1 MIPSPTPP
9 EAETPPQPGL
19 ATAESSKWGFTFQE
33 TKSKAQS
40 IQEPVEPLIDK
51 LHKAQDE
58 DQVLDILWPPC
69 LFQNMG
75 TCEEIFNTV
84 QAQLSEIWQDTRTD
98 KEIALDSEFTLAKV
112 FPTRQAAEDGA
123 DEPVSLPKMDAS
135 R

>member
-1 MIPSPTPP
+1 MTPSPTPP

-19 ATAESSKWGFTFQE
+19 GTAESSKWGFTFQE

-40 IQEPVEPLIDK
+40 IQEPVESLIDK

-98 KEIALDSEFTLAKV
+98 REIALDSEFTLA
-112 FPTRQAAEDGA
+112 TLQAAEDGA
-123 DEPVSLPKMDAS
+123 DELVSLPEMDAS
-135 R
+135 